1 MPKII
6 NVDRREG
13 SALGVVIGTRMLIE
27 PAGMGDRFKSEF
39 VGMVRGGFIIVR
51 VPRIPGIN
59 EFLYVEKKITVRYV
73 HEGNVY
79 GFESEVLWNQ
89 TSPFRLLFL
98 RYPETVEILNLRR
111 CQRVDCYLPVKI
123 GMGEEDG
130 QYTELEGMMLNLS
143 CGGCQLVLD
152 ATSGGLPTIAVDTE
166 LVVQFRM
173 FGSDKLVRIKGQ
185 AKNINVNKQ
194 RMYLGL
200 MYSDLSDD
208 VRDGI
213 DNYVNNVAEYLKD

>member
-1 MPKII
+1 MGKKIS
-6 NVDRREG
+6 VDRREG
-13 SALGVVIGTRMLIE
+13 SALGVVIGTRMLVE

-59 EFLYVEKKITVRYV
+59 EFLYIEKKVTVRYV

-79 GFESEVLWNQ
+79 GFESEVLLNQ
-89 TSPFRLLFL
+89 SAPFRLLFL
-98 RYPETVEILNLRR
+98 RYPDTVEILNLRR
-111 CQRVDCYLPVKI
+111 CPRVDCYLPVKI
-123 GMGEEDG
+123 GMEEGG
-130 QYTELEGMMLNLS
+130 QYTEYDGMMLNLS

-152 ATSGGLPTIAVDTE
+152 AASGDLPPIAVDTE
-166 LVVQFRM
+166 LTVTFRM
-173 FGSDKLVRIKGQ
+173 FEADKDTRITGK

-200 MYSDLSDD
+200 MYGELPAD

-213 DNYVNNVAEYLKD
+213 DNYVNNVAEFLQS